1 MVTVFV
7 QWTIQLQFNGVAVK
21 SAMSSTND
29 GVGLMRFIVVR
40 GLASLRRHSPDYSDT
55 ATVNAMV
62 SVVHRHVTL
71 EGLITDNVT
80 RELPRIL

>member
-1 MVTVFV
+1 M
-7 QWTIQLQFNGVAVK
+7 K
-21 SAMSSTND
+21 SVESSVND
-29 GVGLMRFIVVR
+29 GVGLIRYIVVC

-71 EGLITDNVT
+71 EGLITGT
-80 RELPRIL
+80 